1 MKLKEIKDIIVKSL
15 GIGQNYADFY
25 MRKFNQLYTG
35 SKRAIDGFS
44 AKYSN
49 AGQDVTFTITA
60 CGETTEHT
68 FQVIKWSERK
78 KSLII
83 KNTTS

>member
-1 MKLKEIKDIIVKSL
+1 MKLSEIKKIIVKSL

-25 MRKFNQLYTG
+25 VKKFNQLYTG
-35 SKRAIDGFS
+35 DKRAIEGFS

-49 AGQDVTFTITA
+49 AGQDVTYTITT

-68 FQVIKWSERK
+68 FPVIKWSERHN
-78 KSLII
+78 I
-83 KNTTS
+83 

>member
-1 MKLKEIKDIIVKSL
+1 MKLKEVKETIIKSL
-15 GIGQNYADFY
+15 GIGTNYADFY
-25 MRKFNQLYTG
+25 MKKFNQLYNG
-35 SKRAIDGFS
+35 DKRAIEGFS

-68 FQVIKWSERK
+68 FHVIKWAERK
-78 KSLII
+78 NI
-83 KNTTS
+83 